1 MYKIKGLI
9 TGATLLILVLMPGL
23 ACYTPVMS
31 PSPHTIVSDIPGYL
45 TYIDESAIFC
55 ISYPEGWEAG
65 RWNLKTFVYE
75 TTAEE
80 GLKRLESGLPIH
92 NYYTIFAAFKWV
104 QDKIVASVF
113 IHLNG
118 RFLGDPY
125 RTIDEAEKG
134 QKRTCPDFVELSRT
148 PATVNGREGI
158 IREWEGT
165 LAEGEDQIK
174 EYHLELYL
182 PTNLAIWDVSC
193 SADSDNITQAK
204 NDFDTIVRS
213 LRIYY

>member
-1 MYKIKGLI
+1 MQKIKGLI
-9 TGATLLILVLMPGL
+9 IGTTLLILVLMPGL

-31 PSPHTIVSDIPGYL
+31 PSPHTIASDIPGYL
-45 TYIDESAIFC
+45 TYIDESAIFSIC
-55 ISYPEGWEAG
+55 YPEGWEAG
-65 RWNLKTFVYE
+65 RWNLETFVYE

-104 QDKIVASVF
+104 QQEIVAGVF
-113 IHLNG
+113 IKLSG

-134 QKRTCPDFVELSRT
+134 QKRTCLDFVELSRT
-148 PATVNGREGI
+148 PVNVNGREGT

-165 LAEGEDQIK
+165 LAQGEGQIK

-182 PTNLAIWDVSC
+182 PTNLAIWEVSC
-193 SADSDNITQAK
+193 SADSDNSTEWQ
-204 NDFDTIVRS
+204 NTFNNIVRS
-213 LRIYY
+213 LRIY

>member
-1 MYKIKGLI
+1 MFGS
-9 TGATLLILVLMPGL
+9 VGL
-23 ACYTPVMS
+23 ACYIPVMS
-31 PSPHTIVSDIPGYL
+31 PSPHTIASDIPGYL
-45 TYIDESAIFC
+45 TYIDESAVFS
-55 ISYPEGWEAG
+55 ISYPESWEAG
-65 RWNLKTFVYE
+65 RWNAKEFIYE

-80 GLKRLESGLPIH
+80 GLKRLESDLPIH
-92 NYYTIFAAFKWV
+92 NYYTIFAAFNWV

-113 IHLNG
+113 IRLSG

-148 PATVNGREGI
+148 PATVGGREGI

-165 LAEGEDQIK
+165 LAEGEDQVK

-182 PTNLAIWDVSC
+182 PTNLAIWEVSC
-193 SADSDNITQAK
+193 SVDSDNVTQWQ
-204 NDFDTIVRS
+204 NTFDNIVRS